1 MVINRSLVIDLSSR
15 KYFINNPEKSMTK
28 LLDEI
33 LSIEISTRI
42 NSQATKCFDNAYQ
55 AALAIEGTIY
65 VQGFLVVSGIPDQA
79 IEYSWIELGDQII
92 DPTFPHL
99 GLTAENLYY
108 FPAQSLSLKQIQV
121 IIEESKEDYPLDN
134 PLPVYGDLPYEYY
147 GDLMLGGKDYQTA
160 YLLALDKCQELNPPP

>member
-1 MVINRSLVIDLSSR
+1 
-15 KYFINNPEKSMTK
+15 MTK

-33 LSIEISTRI
+33 LSFEISTRI

-65 VQGFLVVSGIPDQA
+65 VQGFLVVPGIPDKP
-79 IEYSWIELGDQII
+79 IEYSWLELGDRII

-99 GLTAENLYY
+99 ALTAEKLYY
-108 FPAQSLSLKQIQV
+108 FPAQSLSIKQITA
-121 IIEESKEDYPLDN
+121 ILEESKEDYPLDD

-147 GDLMLGGKDYQTA
+147 GDLMLGGRDYQNA
-160 YLLALDKCQELNPPP
+160 YLQALDKCRELNLHQIEERN